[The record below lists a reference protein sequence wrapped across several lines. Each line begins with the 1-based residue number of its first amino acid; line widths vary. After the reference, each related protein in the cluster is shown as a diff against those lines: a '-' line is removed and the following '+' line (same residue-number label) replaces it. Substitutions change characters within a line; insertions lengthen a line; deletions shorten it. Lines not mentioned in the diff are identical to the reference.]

1 MSMASVTLRWVNH
14 FTRNKSWRYRHIL
27 GKIRQLFECSTT
39 WPLYHGVLHRK
50 IVPRILFSRYFQQS
64 PSGRC
69 TGFCRNRGQFL
80 LFLFLMAHLSTSLLL
95 PLMSIRLV
103 FTLPASFV
111 MKTTLRSTSNFWGW
125 LKTSRMSPT
134 ASEAYARYWK
144 ILRYK
149 DGNNFIVRPIFTLT
163 NEELQC
169 KEPGDQCRGIRYI
182 WRAQFYCPSWLD

>member
-14 FTRNKSWRYRHIL
+14 FTRNKSWHYRHVL

-50 IVPRILFSRYFQQS
+50 IVPRILFSQYFQQS

-134 ASEAYARYWK
+134 ASEAYTRYWK
-144 ILRYK
+144 YCSTRMVIILLFVQYLLWLTK
-149 DGNNFIVRPIFTLT
+149 NCSAKNPAISAGVSGTSGVHSFT
-163 NEELQC
+163 
-169 KEPGDQCRGIRYI
+169 
-182 WRAQFYCPSWLD
+182 AHLD